1 MIRTETGYVTNE
13 HLAVKTKN
21 VHPLAIRFPDEG
33 LLRSPASPS
42 IYSSRIRDHGDK
54 QPNRWIFEQVFA
66 STDIPIEVQGSSD

>member
-21 VHPLAIRFPDEG
+21 VHPLAIRFPDEA

-42 IYSSRIRDHGDK
+42 IYSSRIRDRGDK
-54 QPNRWIFEQVFA
+54 
-66 STDIPIEVQGSSD
+66 